1 MKANKVIAVATNE
14 LGYIGKKSNAQLD
27 DKTANV
33 SGNYTKYGRDLYAAN
48 YYNGNKNGYDYCCQ
62 FVDWCFLQA
71 AGGDK
76 AKATSV
82 KPSPVYGA
90 VVKYVKQAFINLGRF
105 DTTDPRVGHQIIFR
119 EWNKTLKEWIP
130 SHTGLIIAV
139 DKDAGKISTIEGN
152 VGGHAVKEKTY
163 KLTDGYIDGFCHP
176 FYDEDPSP
184 DPEPL
189 KPGDIGTVKQGA
201 HVYDKNGND
210 LGYEFSAWV
219 YNSEVIVGEIA
230 NGCAHFSTDLTL
242 KAYTGWTACENIIVA
257 NPPQPDPGPTPDPD
271 PTPDPEDHTAE
282 LAAAL
287 NSITERCVEITTQ
300 CAGVVNLVKQIREL
314 YGIEE

>member
-1 MKANKVIAVATNE
+1 MKANEVIAVAANE

-27 DKTANV
+27 DKTANIT
-33 SGNYTKYGRDLYAAN
+33 GKYTKYARDLYEAG
-48 YYNGNKNGYDYCCQ
+48 YYGGKDKNG
-62 FVDWCFLQA
+62 FDWCCVFMDWIFWIA
-71 AGGDK
+71 AEK
-76 AKATSV
+76 NVEAATSV
-82 KPSPVYGA
+82 KPTNIYGA
-90 VVKYVKQAFINLGRF
+90 GVSWVKKEFVSRGRF
-105 DTTDPRVGHQIIFR
+105 DTTPKVGDQVIFK
-119 EWNKTLKEWIP
+119 EYNTKLKQWV
-130 SHTGLIIAV
+130 SAHTGLVIDV
-139 DKDAGKISTIEGN
+139 DASAGKIATIEGN
-152 VGGHAVKEKTY
+152 SGNAVKQKSY
-163 KLTDGYIDGFCHP
+163 KLSDSYIDGFCHP
-176 FYDEDPSP
+176 YYDEDPSP

-271 PTPDPEDHTAE
+271 PTPNPEDHTAE